1 MQSFDWLSIVMTA
14 FLVIS
19 LLSGLRRGFF
29 RQIADIAGIVLGF
42 LLASKFYVQ
51 AGQWLSGFI
60 GQLNEQVLYVIG
72 FIAVFAVTLFVMEI
86 AGFILSKVFAL
97 PGLNII
103 NGLAGAV
110 IGLVMGAAFF
120 GIVLSL
126 VMALEYP
133 AVNSA
138 IEASIVPHFLVTGI
152 SWAYEKIGFAIPQLD
167 NAIPLFKGF
176 KP

>member
-1 MQSFDWLSIVMTA
+1 
-14 FLVIS
+14 
-19 LLSGLRRGFF
+19 
-29 RQIADIAGIVLGF
+29 VLGF

-51 AGQWLSGFI
+51 AGQWFAGKI
-60 GQLNEQVLYVIG
+60 GQLNEQVLYIIG
-72 FIAVFAVTLFVMEI
+72 FVAIFAVTLLIIEI
-86 AGFILSKVFAL
+86 AGFILSKVFSL

-110 IGLVMGAAFF
+110 IGLVIGALFF
-120 GIVLSL
+120 GIILSL

-138 IEASIVPHFLVTGI
+138 IEDSIVPHYLVSCI
-152 SWAYEKIGFAIPQLD
+152 SWAYDKIGYSIPQLE

-176 KP
+176 TN